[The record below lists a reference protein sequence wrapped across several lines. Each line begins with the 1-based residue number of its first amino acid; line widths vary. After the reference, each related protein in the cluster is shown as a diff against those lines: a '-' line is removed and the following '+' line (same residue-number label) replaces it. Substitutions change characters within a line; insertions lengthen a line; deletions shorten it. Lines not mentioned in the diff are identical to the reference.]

1 MLCMEDSMKR
11 TPEENVVEAKR
22 RMAAIENRHSS
33 VLLDLIEEY
42 MGQVPQDQRLA
53 WKNKIHANTEGEK
66 QVRSLAAILYDGL
79 AYGNW
84 PWSART
90 VTGILSGAKS
100 VPPKGWDKV

>member
-1 MLCMEDSMKR
+1 MKR
-11 TPEENVVEAKR
+11 TPEENVREAIR
-22 RMAAIENRHSS
+22 RLAAIQARQAD

-53 WKNKIHANTEGEK
+53 WKRKIAANTEGEQ
-66 QVRSLAAILYDGL
+66 QVRSLAGILYDGL

-84 PWSART
+84 PWSPTT